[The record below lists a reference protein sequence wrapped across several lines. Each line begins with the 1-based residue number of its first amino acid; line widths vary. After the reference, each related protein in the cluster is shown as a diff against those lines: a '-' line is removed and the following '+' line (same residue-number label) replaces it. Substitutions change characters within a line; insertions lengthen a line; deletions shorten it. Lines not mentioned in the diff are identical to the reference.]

1 MRKRFLSVLMIPLL
15 LLAGCGEREAKL
27 ERRFAAFRD
36 AVLGAA
42 SITFRAE
49 LTADF
54 GGTAESYVLDA
65 AYDGRETAVTVVEP
79 RLLAGVTARARWGE
93 TTVEY
98 GGVMLGMGE
107 LDADGLT
114 PASALPVLLQAM
126 AGGGMEL
133 LWEEDGL
140 LAARLYAGE
149 NSRCTVWLDENDI
162 PVAAEIASDGR
173 AVVACTIKDWNLTP
187 G

>member
-27 ERRFAAFRD
+27 ERRFGAFRE

-42 SITFRAE
+42 SVTFRGS

-54 GGTAESYVLDA
+54 GGTAETYVLDVS
-65 AYDGRETAVTVVEP
+65 YDGRETAVTVVEP

-114 PASALPVLLQAM
+114 PASALPVVLQAM
-126 AGGGMEL
+126 AGGGTEL
-133 LWEEDGL
+133 IWQEDGL

-149 NSRCTVWLDENDI
+149 SSRCTVWLDENDV
-162 PVAAEIASDGR
+162 PVMAEIASDGR
-173 AVVACTIKDWNLTP
+173 AVITCAIQDWKLTP